1 MACSSEETHQGV
13 DVAAAL
19 VMIDERRKTLRTAFV
34 EDCSWQRAARVT
46 DLSTRGCYVDSYRVP
61 PLGETVEFTVNIW
74 GQEVPLRGVVVHATA
89 GIGFAIQFDSLD
101 EVSSNRIASFVL
113 SVAPARTAH

>member
-1 MACSSEETHQGV
+1 MV
-13 DVAAAL
+13 
-19 VMIDERRKTLRTAFV
+19 DERRKTLRTPSV

-46 DLSTRGCYVDSYRVP
+46 DLSIRGCYVDSYRVP

-89 GIGFAIQFDSLD
+89 GLGFAVEFAAL
-101 EVSSNRIASFVL
+101 EETAANRIASFVL
-113 SVAPARTAH
+113 SVAPTRTTH

>member
-1 MACSSEETHQGV
+1 MV
-13 DVAAAL
+13 
-19 VMIDERRKTLRTAFV
+19 DERRRTARTPYA

-46 DLSTRGCYVDSYRVP
+46 DLSIRGCYIDSYRVP

-89 GIGFAIQFDSLD
+89 GIGFAIEFAALD
-101 EVSSNRIASFVL
+101 ETAVSRIASFVL
-113 SVAPARTAH
+113 SVAPARTTH

>member
-1 MACSSEETHQGV
+1 
-13 DVAAAL
+13 
-19 VMIDERRKTLRTAFV
+19 MIDERRKTQRTPFV

-61 PLGETVEFTVNIW
+61 PLGEAVEFTVNIW

-89 GIGFAIQFDSLD
+89 GIGFAIEFTALD
-101 EVSSNRIASFVL
+101 ESALNRIASFVL
-113 SVAPARTAH
+113 SIAPARTTH